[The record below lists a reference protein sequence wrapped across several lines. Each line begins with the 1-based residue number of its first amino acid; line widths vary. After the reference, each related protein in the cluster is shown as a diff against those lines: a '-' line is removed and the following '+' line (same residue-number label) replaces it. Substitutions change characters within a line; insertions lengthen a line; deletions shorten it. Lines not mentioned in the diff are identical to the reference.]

1 MSFVSANE
9 NITSEQTDLLE
20 TPLSQTN
27 LTDTVE
33 EEQLSVE
40 NENALT
46 VNIINDTIYTVADD
60 NIYTSTNETINAAT
74 SDLLRSYSDEVEQS
88 STADR
93 TFKMGKYK
101 ITLSKSQYSILLYAK
116 QKDIED
122 YEEYSYMDSYD
133 KYGPYTVLK
142 HYNPSFDNYEK
153 GLVYYLKKYTGKTVK
168 QKIGYGFKGYKYIAK
183 KTFTTKAKAKNY
195 KKILKY
201 SYKYVIKKVKVKS
214 KVRYRVYKQVSKFK
228 KVVTKNAK
236 VYIKIQYGA
245 GQSGQPEK
253 YIMGLYSQYEN
264 PGYELVSG
272 DIFCYKFSNSLK
284 GLKTAK
290 TRYN

>member
-1 MSFVSANE
+1 
-9 NITSEQTDLLE
+9 
-20 TPLSQTN
+20 
-27 LTDTVE
+27 
-33 EEQLSVE
+33 
-40 NENALT
+40 
-46 VNIINDTIYTVADD
+46 
-60 NIYTSTNETINAAT
+60 
-74 SDLLRSYSDEVEQS
+74 
-88 STADR
+88 
-93 TFKMGKYK
+93 MGKYK

-122 YEEYSYMDSYD
+122 YEEYSNMNSYN

-142 HYNPSFDNYEK
+142 HYNPSFENYEK

-183 KTFTTKAKAKNY
+183 KTFTTKAKAEKY
-195 KKILKY
+195 KKTLKY
-201 SYKYVIKKVKVKS
+201 SYKYVIKKVKVKN
-214 KVRYRVYKQVSKFK
+214 KVRYRVYNQVSKFK

-236 VYIKIQYGA
+236 VYIRIQYGA

-253 YIMGLYSQYEN
+253 YTMGLYSQYEN

-272 DIFCYKFSNSLK
+272 DIFCYKISNNFK